1 MKKIIFLQI
10 ICNEHNHLSKYEY
23 FCKTHNKLCC
33 VKCIAK
39 IKDENNGQHKDCDI
53 TSLKEIKI
61 EKERKF
67 EDNYNK
73 LKEISNNLEKTIN
86 QFKVLIEQ
94 INKNKE
100 ELILE
105 IQKVFTKIRTAL
117 NEREDELLSKV
128 KEIYESS
135 FFDEEIVKE
144 SEKLPIKVKQSLESI
159 KDIKEIK
166 DKENE
171 LSSEINY
178 YIEFENNLNRLDEL
192 NKSIIKCNSNKS
204 KIIFD
209 YNKNEIENIIKKF
222 GKIEKKDMELV
233 YNNLA
238 EQIFQELKFYGF
250 DLGKQQMIGLIKENN
265 FNKENVQ
272 NYINERISDQIYD
285 NLSKSNDVDFNNN
298 SKEEVLNKI
307 KELNFNVDRIKEV
320 YKKKKKENP
329 VVIPV
334 NAARNNDDE
343 EVNKLFQELEDEYG
357 ITGFI
362 DEEAATAK
370 IRDLNCDRE
379 IIVDWIEN
387 NLLNGDN

>member
-1 MKKIIFLQI
+1 MADKAHKCSSVEHSKIDAIIFCQACNVFYCNKCQNNFHSKIFPNHPIKNLNKVKI
-10 ICNEHNHLSKYEY
+10 DIFTNICNEHNHLSKYEY

-53 TSLKEIKI
+53 SSLKEIKI
-61 EKERKF
+61 EKEKKF

-100 ELILE
+100 ELIIE

-144 SEKLPIKVKQSLESI
+144 SEKLPIKVKQSLDSI
-159 KDIKEIK
+159 NKVKEIK

-178 YIEFENNLNRLDEL
+178 YIEFENNLNKIDEL

-209 YNKNEIENIIKKF
+209 YNKDEIENNIKIF
-222 GKIEKKDMELV
+222 GNIKNAVYIEFEEKKIEKIIDIQDSKFFTLQDIKIMNIGHKLYKNLYLVKDKV
-233 YNNLA
+233 N
-238 EQIFQELKFYGF
+238 
-250 DLGKQQMIGLIKENN
+250 
-265 FNKENVQ
+265 
-272 NYINERISDQIYD
+272 S
-285 NLSKSNDVDFNNN
+285 
-298 SKEEVLNKI
+298 SKEI
-307 KELNFNVDRIKEV
+307 NF
-320 YKKKKKENP
+320 
-329 VVIPV
+329 
-334 NAARNNDDE
+334 
-343 EVNKLFQELEDEYG
+343 F
-357 ITGFI
+357 
-362 DEEAATAK
+362 
-370 IRDLNCDRE
+370 
-379 IIVDWIEN
+379 
-387 NLLNGDN
+387 